1 MYACGHMWAMVCG
14 SEDKLQELVLFF
26 HHMGP
31 MNQTQAPFTRSHL
44 VNPFHPILYRNNH
57 SNHYVLTPTL
67 TSRNVLY
74 ICCL

>member
-31 MNQTQAPFTRSHL
+31 MNQTQAPFTSGA
-44 VNPFHPILYRNNH
+44 IL
-57 SNHYVLTPTL
+57 LTPSTPFFIGTTTAITMCSL
-67 TSRNVLY
+67 RR
-74 ICCL
+74 